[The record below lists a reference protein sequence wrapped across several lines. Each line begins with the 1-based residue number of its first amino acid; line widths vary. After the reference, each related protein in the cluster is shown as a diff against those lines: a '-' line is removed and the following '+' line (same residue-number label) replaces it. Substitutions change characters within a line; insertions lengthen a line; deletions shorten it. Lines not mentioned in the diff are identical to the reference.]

1 MDMKAEFNCEF
12 IRYEYS
18 AEGEYCQDYRK
29 YYARLDTV
37 QVEKIVLG
45 GDQVFERPFAA
56 GSMEAITAE
65 LAMDLIDDV
74 EFEEDV

>member
-1 MDMKAEFNCEF
+1 MQMKAEFHDDLMT
-12 IRYEYS
+12 YEYS
-18 AEGEYCQDYRK
+18 ADGEYCPDYRK

-37 QVEKIVLG
+37 QVEKIKV

-56 GSMEAITAE
+56 GSMEDITAE
-65 LAMDLIDDV
+65 LALDLIDDV

>member
-1 MDMKAEFNCEF
+1 MQMKSEFHDDLMT
-12 IRYEYS
+12 YEYS
-18 AEGEYCQDYRK
+18 ADGEYCPGYCK

-37 QVEKIVLG
+37 QVEKIVVG

-65 LAMDLIDDV
+65 LALELADDL
-74 EFEEDV
+74 EFEVV

>member
-1 MDMKAEFNCEF
+1 MDMKVVYHDEF

-18 AEGEYCQDYRK
+18 AEGEYCPDYRK

-37 QVEKIVLG
+37 QVEKIEFQ
-45 GDQVFERPFAA
+45 DQVFQRPFAA

-65 LAMDLIDDV
+65 LALELAYDDL
-74 EFEEDV
+74 EFEVV

>member
-1 MDMKAEFNCEF
+1 MDMKAEFHDMF

-18 AEGEYCQDYRK
+18 AEGEYCCGFRK

-37 QVEKIVLG
+37 QLEKIKVG
-45 GDQVFERPFAA
+45 EQVFERPFAA
-56 GSMEAITAE
+56 GSMESITAE
-65 LAMDLIDDV
+65 LALDLIDDV

>member
-37 QVEKIVLG
+37 QLEKIKVG
-45 GDQVFERPFAA
+45 EQVFTRPFAA

>member
-1 MDMKAEFNCEF
+1 MQMKAEFHDDLMT
-12 IRYEYS
+12 YEYS
-18 AEGEYCQDYRK
+18 AEGEYCPDYRK

-65 LAMDLIDDV
+65 LALELADDL
-74 EFEEDV
+74 EFEQV